1 MSRLALSHLRKDRR
15 ATAVRALAGAAALG
29 ALASGGAAVADS
41 VTAARTM
48 AVSGST
54 PEICALQPGAVQTG
68 SLVNMTGLDGDTLRV
83 AQFADPRTLAVRA
96 ADATL
101 SISAVCNFPHK
112 VRVQSENNGMW
123 PGDGSQKLDA
133 NGFTSA
139 VPYRARVTWNGA
151 SNTLET
157 DARVRHQVEDELSV
171 NSPAVGNVEL
181 HVEIAPGASNSQANA
196 PLLAGTYT
204 DTLRIFL
211 EPL

>member
-1 MSRLALSHLRKDRR
+1 MERR
-15 ATAVRALAGAAALG
+15 ALPSTRETGFRALART
-29 ALASGGAAVADS
+29 LAGMAAVAGLAMGS
-41 VTAARTM
+41 AALAESNTASRTM

-83 AQFADPRTLAVRA
+83 AQFADPTTLAVRA
-96 ADATL
+96 ANATL

-123 PGDGSQKLDA
+123 PGDGRQALDA
-133 NGFTSA
+133 HGFTSA
-139 VPYRARVTWNGA
+139 VPYQARVTWNGA

-171 NSPAVGNVEL
+171 NMPAAGSVEL

>member
-1 MSRLALSHLRKDRR
+1 MA
-15 ATAVRALAGAAALG
+15 AWAMAGAAVI
-29 ALASGGAAVADS
+29 GGFAAGSPAMADS
-41 VTAARTM
+41 ATATRSM
-48 AVSGST
+48 AVSGSA
-54 PEICALQPGAVQTG
+54 PEICAMQPGAVQAG

-83 AQFADPRTLAVRA
+83 AQFANPRTLAVQA
-96 ADATL
+96 ANATL

-123 PGDGSQKLDA
+123 PGDGRQALDA

-139 VPYRARVTWNGA
+139 VPYQARVTWNGV
-151 SNTLET
+151 SNMLAT
-157 DARVRHQVEDELSV
+157 DARVRRQVEDEVSV
-171 NSPAVGNVEL
+171 NSPAAGNVEL
-181 HVEIAPGASNSQANA
+181 RVEIAPGASNSQSNA